1 MSCDVA
7 LQYRENVVI
16 NELLVRD
23 VRHAF
28 CEYFLQDNYQLV
40 FAWDMLLMN
49 ICTGPE
55 LAYSNGMKSPSQRT
69 LRIVV
74 VNTLAGSHAG
84 TQGIDAQAQ
93 RNAAL
98 RIGLLE
104 SGYDIVASLPA
115 DIFLPERIAQIEPDM
130 IIIDSESDARDVL
143 EHIVIATRD
152 APRPIVLFTDD
163 QTASSVDAALAAGVS
178 AYIVDGL
185 QAERVKP
192 VLDVALARF
201 KREQKLLDEL
211 SDTRRQLAER
221 KLIERAKGVLM
232 AKNRLT
238 EEQAYQRL
246 RSMAMNK
253 KLKLAEIAQRVLDVE
268 DLL

>member
-1 MSCDVA
+1 
-7 LQYRENVVI
+7 
-16 NELLVRD
+16 
-23 VRHAF
+23 
-28 CEYFLQDNYQLV
+28 
-40 FAWDMLLMN
+40 MLLPVS
-49 ICTGPE
+49 GPE
-55 LAYSNGMKSPSQRT
+55 LAYLNGMKSPSQRT

-74 VNTLAGSHAG
+74 VNTVPHHGAGSQAA
-84 TQGIDAQAQ
+84 DAQAQ
-93 RNAAL
+93 RNTAL

-115 DIFLPERIAQIEPDM
+115 DIFLPERIAQIQPDM

-152 APRPIVLFTDD
+152 EPRPIVLFTDH
-163 QTASSVDAALAAGVS
+163 QTPTSVDAALAAGVS

-185 QAERVKP
+185 HAERVKP

-201 KREQKLLDEL
+201 RREQKLLDEL

-221 KLIERAKGVLM
+221 KLVERAKGVLM

-246 RSMAMNK
+246 RTMAMNK

>member
-1 MSCDVA
+1 
-7 LQYRENVVI
+7 
-16 NELLVRD
+16 
-23 VRHAF
+23 
-28 CEYFLQDNYQLV
+28 
-40 FAWDMLLMN
+40 MN
-49 ICTGPE
+49 P
-55 LAYSNGMKSPSQRT
+55 PSKPART

-74 VNTLAGSHAG
+74 INTAPAGAPACESALE
-84 TQGIDAQAQ
+84 AQAR

-115 DIFLPERIAQIEPDM
+115 DIFLPGRIAQIQPDM

-152 APRPIVLFTDD
+152 EPRPIVLFTDD
-163 QTASSVDAALAAGVS
+163 QDPARMDAAIEAGVS
-178 AYIVDGL
+178 AYIVAGL

-201 KREQKLLDEL
+201 RREQRLLDEL

-232 AKNRLT
+232 AKGGLS
-238 EEQAYQRL
+238 EDQAYQKL
-246 RSMAMNK
+246 RGMAMNK
-253 KLKLAEIAQRVLDVE
+253 KLRLADVAQRVLDVE
-268 DLL
+268 DLLG